1 MVVAKSYPR
10 SAAGCQTNATGPAI
24 LGIGLELGEPRELP
38 LQMGGY
44 NLPQRTISDDQ
55 IRARGAVTAMGQ
67 FPGAFFEA
75 LSPAQT

>member
-24 LGIGLELGEPRELP
+24 RDRLELGEPRELP

-75 LSPAQT
+75 LSPAES